1 MEHLNSL
8 DNVQYL
14 PAEAAGAQVLR
25 ELRCAVAA
33 VLSELPGAATAA
45 GLARTLGLDRSLAW
59 KIWRTAYGDDEF
71 PSPKHVPG
79 SAAFSQFIEAATLAG
94 AAEDSATQARLAH
107 RSFDSLVK
115 TRAPDRA
122 SADILFGS
130 LSNEGRSRLEAQLRL
145 EHFRA
150 SSYFLGVRADTMYQ
164 INVIIPFHPVP
175 DIAILRGHYGLMRMR
190 PGAGCLL
197 SRSVLVRESGP
208 TSGYSRR
215 ALVGHSQSTQRF
227 SPGSVGPSP
236 VISELCSTPMPPVSR
251 RWHPDGVVTDEL
263 MPGPIGAEA
272 GGDVV
277 IAELVTNLPTLP
289 NATDTVTMQIRTPVE
304 QAVFDVLIHRSLA
317 KVGDPTMRAFTLVRG
332 EVPFGHGDDRDEL
345 VIPERLEA
353 IGTGEALPA
362 PPGVSNHPRLTQILW
377 ASLAVN
383 PAEYLL
389 YRIRL
394 RRPPTPMCLAV
405 SYTLSPGSPRA

>member
-1 MEHLNSL
+1 
-8 DNVQYL
+8 
-14 PAEAAGAQVLR
+14 LR
-25 ELRCAVAA
+25 ELRRSVAA
-33 VLSELPGAATAA
+33 VLSELPGASTAA

-59 KIWRTAYGDDEF
+59 KVWRTAYGDDEF

-79 SAAFSQFIEAATLAG
+79 TAAFSQFIEAATLAG
-94 AAEDSATQARLAH
+94 TGDEAAAQARSAH

-164 INVIIPFHPVP
+164 VNVIVPNTPMP

-197 SRSVLVRESGP
+197 SRSVLIHDDGVTNS
-208 TSGYSRR
+208 YSRR
-215 ALVGHSQSTQRF
+215 ALVGHSPASERF
-227 SPGSVGPSP
+227 SPGSESPSP
-236 VISELCSTPMPPVSR
+236 VLSELCSTPMPPVSR

-277 IAELVTNLPTLP
+277 IAELVGNLPAVAQP
-289 NATDTVTMQIRTPVE
+289 TDTVTMQIRTPVE
-304 QAVFDVLIHRSLA
+304 QAIFDVLIHSSLA
-317 KVGDPTMRAFTLVRG
+317 RAGDPTMRAYTLVRG
-332 EVPFGHGDDRDEL
+332 EVPFGYGDGRDEL
-345 VIPERLEA
+345 HIPERLEA
-353 IGTGEALPA
+353 LGGGDAIPA
-362 PPGVSNHPRLTQILW
+362 PPGVSNHPRLMQLLW
-377 ASLAVN
+377 TNLGVTAAD
-383 PAEYLL
+383 YLL

-394 RRPPTPMCLAV
+394 RRPPTPIALTV
-405 SYTLSPGSPRA
+405 SYPNRPGL